1 MNQALAR
8 LRSEWD
14 AVEAIDVDDST
25 SAEAGSLAVRHG
37 LRGMDAIHLASAVL
51 LAEAE
56 PVVVTWDVAL
66 QRAAQAEGLAVS
78 VQRTA

>member
-1 MNQALAR
+1 MTQALAR
-8 LRSEWD
+8 LQSEWD

-56 PVVVTWDVAL
+56 PVVVTWDATL
-66 QRAAQAEGLAVS
+66 RRAAQAEGLAIS
-78 VQRTA
+78 L

>member
-1 MNQALAR
+1 
-8 LRSEWD
+8 
-14 AVEAIDVDDST
+14 
-25 SAEAGSLAVRHG
+25 
-37 LRGMDAIHLASAVL
+37 MDAIHLASAVL

-78 VQRTA
+78 V